1 MVRGFGRNKII
12 PCLCFESNCCVRQ
25 YESIVIT
32 AVQLM
37 SDVLCGNW
45 SFTFV
50 KYVNCFTRKD
60 SVQYYFQNNSIN
72 IICIHNVS
80 KNYFYTVVQN
90 YLN

>member
-1 MVRGFGRNKII
+1 
-12 PCLCFESNCCVRQ
+12 
-25 YESIVIT
+25 
-32 AVQLM
+32 M